1 MSASRLG
8 RLAETDEVDET
19 ETDDNT
25 EKPVRMPTKERNGSA
40 RSLGQ
45 LHVTIKEPD
54 EMDPPDNY
62 PSKSNNSGSSR
73 RPSVLVQEI
82 LSTRRP
88 SAIMQALRSPKQFVN
103 RYRRE

>member
-1 MSASRLG
+1 MSSTRLG
-8 RLAETDEVDET
+8 RLAETDETSET
-19 ETDDNT
+19 EADENN
-25 EKPVRMPTKERNGSA
+25 EKPARMPKKERNGSA

-54 EMDPPDNY
+54 EIDNY
-62 PSKSNNSGSSR
+62 HGTSNSNTGSSSR

-103 RYRRE
+103 RIRRE